1 MGWSSGRPLS
11 CVRRGPLRQIDP
23 SQGTRQ
29 MNKLAAFVTVA
40 LPAVMVA
47 ACSQSEP
54 PVAPLPPG
62 PTAEEVTYYAA
73 AQAEYR
79 SAEAS
84 GNDDD
89 AEAALYTFTQIPAT
103 IILRQDPKLFAAQ
116 AACERHRLLGQSGA
130 EPAFEP
136 QFRAACDDVEWRYN
150 EGAIAIRR
158 DLEARTAAADRAV
171 IAQAEPEA
179 R

>member
-1 MGWSSGRPLS
+1 
-11 CVRRGPLRQIDP
+11 
-23 SQGTRQ
+23 
-29 MNKLAAFVTVA
+29 MNKLAAIVVVA
-40 LPAVMVA
+40 LLAVMVA

-54 PVAPLPPG
+54 PVAPPPPG

-89 AEAALYTFTQIPAT
+89 TEEALYTFTQIPAA

-116 AACERHRLLGQSGA
+116 AACERNRVVGQSGA
-130 EPAFEP
+130 APAFEP
-136 QFRAACDDVEWRYN
+136 QFRAACADVEWRYN
-150 EGAIAIRR
+150 AEAIAIRR
-158 DLEARTAAADRAV
+158 DLEERTAVADRAV
-171 IAQAEPEA
+171 IAQAMPEP

>member
-1 MGWSSGRPLS
+1 MVVGRPLS

-23 SQGTRQ
+23 SQGMRQ

-73 AQAEYR
+73 AQAAYR

-89 AEAALYTFTQIPAT
+89 AEEALYTLTQIPAT
-103 IILRQDPKLFAAQ
+103 IILRQDPKLFAAR
-116 AACERHRLLGQSGA
+116 AACERHRVVGQSGA

-136 QFRAACDDVEWRYN
+136 QFRAACADVEWQYN
-150 EGAIAIRR
+150 EEAIAIHR
-158 DLEARTAAADRAV
+158 DLEARTAAADRSV
-171 IAQAEPEA
+171 IAQVMPEP

>member
-1 MGWSSGRPLS
+1 MAL
-11 CVRRGPLRQIDP
+11 
-23 SQGTRQ
+23 
-29 MNKLAAFVTVA
+29 LAVI
-40 LPAVMVA
+40 VA

-54 PVAPLPPG
+54 VAPLPG
-62 PTAEEVTYYAA
+62 LTAEEVTYYAA

-79 SAEAS
+79 SAKAS

-89 AEAALYTFTQIPAT
+89 AEAALHTITQIPAA

-116 AACERHRLLGQSGA
+116 AACERHRVVGQSGA
-130 EPAFEP
+130 EPGFEP
-136 QFRAACDDVEWRYN
+136 QFRAACADVGWRYS
-150 EGAIAIRR
+150 EEAIAIRR

-171 IAQAEPEA
+171 IAQAMPEP

>member
-1 MGWSSGRPLS
+1 
-11 CVRRGPLRQIDP
+11 
-23 SQGTRQ
+23 
-29 MNKLAAFVTVA
+29 MNKLAAFVTVVP
-40 LPAVMVA
+40 LAVIAA

-54 PVAPLPPG
+54 PAAPLPPG

-73 AQAEYR
+73 AQVEYR

-89 AEAALYTFTQIPAT
+89 AKDALYTFTQIPAA
-103 IILRQDPKLFAAQ
+103 IILRQDPTLFAAQ
-116 AACERHRLLGQSGA
+116 AACQRHRVPGQSGA

-136 QFRAACDDVEWRYN
+136 QFRAACADVEWRYN
-150 EGAIAIRR
+150 EEAIAIRR
-158 DLEARTAAADRAV
+158 GLEARTAAADRAV
-171 IAQAEPEA
+171 IDQAISEP

>member
-1 MGWSSGRPLS
+1 
-11 CVRRGPLRQIDP
+11 
-23 SQGTRQ
+23 
-29 MNKLAAFVTVA
+29 MNELAVFVTA
-40 LPAVMVA
+40 TLLTATVA

-54 PVAPLPPG
+54 TVAPLPPG
-62 PTAEEVTYYAA
+62 PTAGEVTYYAA
-73 AQAEYR
+73 AQVEYR

-89 AEAALYTFTQIPAT
+89 TEDALYTFTQIPAG
-103 IILRQDPKLFAAQ
+103 IIFRQDPKLFAAQ
-116 AACERHRLLGQSGA
+116 AACERHRIVELPGA
-130 EPAFEP
+130 VPTFEP

-150 EGAIAIRR
+150 EEAIAIRR

-171 IAQAEPEA
+171 IAQAAPEA